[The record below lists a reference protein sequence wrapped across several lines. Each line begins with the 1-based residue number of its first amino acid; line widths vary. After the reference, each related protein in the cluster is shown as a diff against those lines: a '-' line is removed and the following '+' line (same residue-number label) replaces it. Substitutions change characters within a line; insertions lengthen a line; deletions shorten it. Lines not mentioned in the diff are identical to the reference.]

1 MSRILDTT
9 DPNSLIVA
17 EQIALEPQ
25 YIIPE
30 QDCMVWIF
38 IEKYLPN
45 YYTRND
51 VLENDI
57 LCRLANNEEVDES
70 DREDFA
76 YLDTQEKLEAE
87 LLESTISLFNEAL
100 ENADLEVKK
109 RLTV

>member
-1 MSRILDTT
+1 MSIILDTT
-9 DPNSLIVA
+9 DPRSLI
-17 EQIALEPQ
+17 IAGRIAREPK

-45 YYTRND
+45 YYTRGE
-51 VLENDI
+51 VLENDV
-57 LCRLANNEEVDES
+57 LCRLANDEEVVDS
-70 DREDFA
+70 DREYFA
-76 YLDTQEKLEAE
+76 YLDTKEKIDAE

-100 ENADLEVKK
+100 ENADEEVKK